1 MISSLSQR
9 LQAVEDVPYNSFR
22 TLDKTVVAAM
32 LPDSDVKTVNLHEAL
47 DGDQPM
53 EFHYVSIL
61 AEIKRMLGNPSYS
74 GKMYT
79 SFEYE
84 AMR

>member
-1 MISSLSQR
+1 
-9 LQAVEDVPYNSFR
+9 
-22 TLDKTVVAAM
+22 M
-32 LPDSDVKTVNLHEAL
+32 LPNSEVKTENLHEAL

-53 EFHYVSIL
+53 EFHYVSIMT
-61 AEIKRMLGNPSYS
+61 EIKRMLGNSAYS
-74 GKMYT
+74 ETFYT

>member
-1 MISSLSQR
+1 
-9 LQAVEDVPYNSFR
+9 VKDV
-22 TLDKTVVAAM
+22 M
-32 LPDSDVKTVNLHEAL
+32 LPDSKVKTKNLHQEL

-53 EFHYVSIL
+53 DFHYVSIV
-61 AEIKRMLGNPSYS
+61 AEIKRMLGNPAYS

>member
-1 MISSLSQR
+1 MILSQR
-9 LQAVEDVPYNSFR
+9 MQAPGDIPFNSFR
-22 TLDKTVVAAM
+22 TMNKKVVAAM
-32 LPDSDVKTVNLHEAL
+32 LPDSEVKTVDMHEPL

-53 EFHYVSIL
+53 KFHYVSIL
-61 AEIKRMLGNPSYS
+61 AEIKRMLGNPAYS

-84 AMR
+84 TMR

>member
-1 MISSLSQR
+1 
-9 LQAVEDVPYNSFR
+9 
-22 TLDKTVVAAM
+22 M
-32 LPDSDVKTVNLHEAL
+32 LPNSAVKTEDLHEAL

-53 EFHYVSIL
+53 VFHYVSIM
-61 AEIKRMLGNPSYS
+61 AEIKRMLGNPAYS

-84 AMR
+84 AMW